1 MMVGNEVRISLMVS
15 ISPTIAVPLRTN
27 PRGAIRIGAT
37 RVLLEMVI
45 HAFQQSETPEG
56 IVQAF
61 PSLKLDE
68 VYAVITYYLQN
79 RAELDAYVQQVEAE
93 GQRIREK
100 IETSQPDMRDL
111 RERLLKRLKEKR
123 RQS

>member
-1 MMVGNEVRISLMVS
+1 MIVGNSVRISLMVS
-15 ISPTIAVPLRTN
+15 IPPTVAVPLRTD
-27 PRGAIRIGAT
+27 PHGAIRIGAT

-45 HAFQQSETPEG
+45 RAFQRGETPEG

-79 RAELDAYVQQVEAE
+79 RAEVDAYVQQVEEE

-100 IETSQPDMRDL
+100 IEASQPDMRDL
-111 RERLLKRLKEKR
+111 RERLLKRLEEKR

>member
-1 MMVGNEVRISLMVS
+1 MIEGNAVRTSLMIS
-15 ISPTIAVPLRTN
+15 IPSTVPLPLRTDQH
-27 PRGAIRIGAT
+27 GAIRIGTT

-45 HAFQQSETPEG
+45 RAFQRGETPEG

-79 RAELDAYVQQVEAE
+79 RAEVDAYVQQVEEE

-100 IETSQPDMRDL
+100 IEASQPDMRDL
-111 RERLLKRLKEKR
+111 RERLLKRLEEKR

>member
-1 MMVGNEVRISLMVS
+1 MISIPSTV
-15 ISPTIAVPLRTN
+15 AVPLRTD
-27 PRGAIRIGAT
+27 PQGAIRIGST
-37 RVLLEMVI
+37 RVLLEVVI
-45 HAFQQSETPEG
+45 RAFERGETPEG

-79 RAELDAYVQQVEAE
+79 RAEVDAYIQQVETE

-100 IETSQPDMRDL
+100 IEASQPDMRDL
-111 RERLLKRLKEKR
+111 RERLLKRMEGK
-123 RQS
+123 SS